1 MDSPPQA
8 MAWMVLAAMLVM
20 TAVPVFAHG
29 RGTAPVPR
37 LRLAEAATGTAAP
50 SSAALTFE
58 IRYYDITGN
67 TLLTTAEL
75 RNLFAPY
82 TGKGRDFGDVQRA
95 LEALQKAYVDR
106 GYGAV
111 AVTLPEQ
118 TLENGVVR
126 FNVIE
131 TRIAQVNVEDNHFFD
146 ASNVRASLPTLR
158 VGTVPNSRDIATN
171 LRVVNDN
178 PAKHVAVVLQP
189 GDRDG
194 SANAAVKVQ
203 DSDPQKYSVTF
214 DNTGTPDSGR
224 YRLGLAYQN
233 ANLFDRD
240 QVLTAQFITSPDNP
254 NKVSVFGLGYHVPLY
269 AHDASIDAV
278 AGYSS
283 VNSGVVQDLF
293 VVSGKGSIFALRYN
307 QYLPRFADIDQQ
319 LSFGV
324 DYRGYSNNVTTVGST
339 TQLVP
344 DIAIHPFSLTYSG
357 HWRGA
362 ASQVDF
368 YGGVSQN
375 LFPGGNDDSGSDF
388 EAVRVGAKAG
398 YRIYRAGLDYSRLL
412 PRDWQLRA
420 SFVAQYT
427 NDALVPGEQFALGGA
442 TSVRGFPERYFAEDK
457 GYRGSFELY
466 TPNWASK
473 LGWDAVSLR
482 FLTFYDTGRAERN
495 LVQAGENPG
504 GELDSVG
511 VGLRM
516 AVHEK
521 LFVRMD
527 FAQALHDGSQVNGS
541 DGRNNS
547 QMLHFSMAWLF

>member
-1 MDSPPQA
+1 MGSPPQA
-8 MAWMVLAAMLVM
+8 RAWLILAAIPLML
-20 TAVPVFAHG
+20 AAPEFAHANG
-29 RGTAPVPR
+29 SASATDPHP
-37 LRLAEAATGTAAP
+37 AAAAP
-50 SSAALTFE
+50 ASSSAVLTFE
-58 IRYYDITGN
+58 IKHFDVAGN
-67 TLLTTAEL
+67 TLLSTSEL
-75 RNLFAPY
+75 HDLLAAY
-82 TGKGRDFGDVQRA
+82 TGKGRDFGAVQRA
-95 LEALQKAYVDR
+95 LEALQKAYKDR

-131 TRIAQVNVEDNHFFD
+131 TRIAQVNVEDNHFFN

-158 VGTVPNSRDIATN
+158 AGTVPNSRDIATN

-178 PAKHVAVVLQP
+178 PAKHVSVVLQP

-194 SANAAVKVQ
+194 TANAAVKVH
-203 DSDPQKYSVTF
+203 DSDPQRYSVTL
-214 DNTGTPDSGR
+214 DNTGTSDTGR
-224 YRLGLAYQN
+224 FRLGLAYQN

-254 NKVSVFGLGYHVPLY
+254 NKVNVFGLGYHVPLY
-269 AHDASIDAV
+269 AQNASIDAV

-324 DYRGYSNNVTTVGST
+324 DYRSYRNNVTTVGSS

-357 HWRGA
+357 HWLGQ
-362 ASQVDF
+362 ASQIDF
-368 YGGVSQN
+368 YAGISQN

-388 EAVRVGAKAG
+388 DAVRVGAKAG

-412 PRDWQLRA
+412 PHDWQARA
-420 SFVAQYT
+420 SFTAQYT

-442 TSVRGFPERYFAEDK
+442 ASVRGFQERYFADDK
-457 GYRGSFELY
+457 GYRSSFELY
-466 TPNWASK
+466 TPNVASK
-473 LGWDAVSLR
+473 LGWNAMSLR
-482 FLTFYDTGRAERN
+482 FLTFYDTGWVGRN

-504 GELDSVG
+504 GGLDSIG
-511 VGLRM
+511 VGLRV

-527 FAQALHDGSQVNGS
+527 FAQVLHDGSQINGP

-547 QMLHFSMAWLF
+547 QMLHVSMAWLF